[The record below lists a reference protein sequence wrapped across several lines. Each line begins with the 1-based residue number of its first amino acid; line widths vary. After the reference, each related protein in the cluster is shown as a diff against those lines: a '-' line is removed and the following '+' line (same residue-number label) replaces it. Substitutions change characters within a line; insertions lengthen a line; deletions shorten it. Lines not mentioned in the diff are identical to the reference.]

1 MYDRIRIQVAMAVLL
16 IDDFTNKIVAS
27 SALKVS
33 VPNSRKPIIKE
44 GGYHIFT
51 NLTGPVAQVTVEG
64 PGYCRQVRTVD
75 LETLDRTD
83 PIVRIRVKPDRTC
96 VLSEKDIR
104 VLAFLPSDT
113 TLFLLDEDGSDYK
126 RLLTD
131 YGKGSEEISLYQSGT
146 EELEEKFCCIMDKN
160 QRYEVI
166 RLGVL
171 RDRETGTYSLEQ
183 EPQFPYKKVDTQI
196 YPVSIIGGEQEAEY
210 FLPLRG
216 DGREEVRCTCIL
228 RQGNVSTRT
237 QVTLKPGRE
246 NILDF
251 RGDNKT
257 KGKEL

>member
-16 IDDFTNKIVAS
+16 IDDFTNKIIAS
-27 SALKVS
+27 SVLKVY
-33 VPNSRKPIIKE
+33 VPNSRKPIKKE
-44 GGYHIFT
+44 GVYHVFT

-64 PGYCRQVRTVD
+64 PGYCQQVRAVD

-83 PIVRIRVKPDRTC
+83 PVVRIRMKPDRTYRM
-96 VLSEKDIR
+96 SEKDIR

-113 TLFLLDEDGSDYK
+113 TLFLLDEEGSDYK

-146 EELEEKFCCIMDKN
+146 EELEEKVCCIMDKN

-166 RLGVL
+166 RLGL
-171 RDRETGTYSLEQ
+171 LKDRETGTYSLEQ
-183 EPQFPYKKVDTQI
+183 GPQFPYKKVDTKI
-196 YPVSIIGGEQEAEY
+196 YPISLIGGEQEAEY

-216 DGREEVRCTCIL
+216 DGREEIHCTCIL
-228 RQGNVSTRT
+228 QQGTVSTRT
-237 QVTLKPGRE
+237 QATLKPGRE

-251 RGDNKT
+251 RGDNKK